1 MVACQVTQQ
10 SQVNQLYQFNGPLQA
25 SHMPY
30 QSPTP
35 HVADQHIINNTASEL
50 AKLI

>member
-10 SQVNQLYQFNGPLQA
+10 SQVNQLYQFNDPLQA
-25 SHMPY
+25 SHTPY

-35 HVADQHIINNTASEL
+35 HVADQHINNTASEL